1 MAKKGTYKNLLF
13 AAMVLTIVVFNRCAQ
28 PGSITGGPQDKKP
41 PVMLGSTPVMNGT
54 NFKGNKIQI
63 DFDEFLQ
70 LKEASKQLNVSPP
83 LNKKPKLWLKSHSLV
98 IEYADTLRDS
108 TTYTFNFGNGIA
120 DNNEGN
126 VLENFEFAFSTGTYL
141 DSMAVRGRIL
151 DAFTLKA
158 DKESVLAVLYK
169 NQNDSAP
176 YKEIPMYTARTDKDG
191 YYSIN
196 NVKPGM
202 YQLYALKDANG
213 NTKYN
218 AGTDAFAFIDTLL
231 ILNSAQIAKLLNIKY
246 DFRPDTTKPKTL
258 EDSLKKIKT
267 PDKYELSRERN
278 SIHVDMFSFVET
290 DKKQFLKDYSRK
302 DQKKIDLIFN
312 NPLKGDS
319 FNIKLLYF
327 NTANWYK
334 IEKNQR
340 RDSLSLWITDTSLFQ
355 VDTLKTILQYW
366 KTSKQGDTTWKADT
380 ILLRYLT
387 PDEVSTK
394 KKQGVEQ
401 KMSISFVYGQGGL
414 VDVNAIPIIT
424 TQYPIESIDTSKINF
439 VEIVDSLEIPRK
451 YKIERDSLNSRVLK
465 FHHKWDEASKYR
477 ITFFPGVFSNIY
489 NIFNDTLD
497 FSLPVQKIDYYG
509 KLILNLEGINS
520 PVIIQLLDGDKVAY
534 QKFTNKSGIV
544 EFDYLAPKS
553 YDLRIIYD
561 TNNDKQWSTGY
572 FIKRIQPEK
581 VVYFDKKL
589 NIRSNWDVEET
600 WSVE

>member
-401 KMSISFVYGQGGL
+401 KMAISFVYGQGGL